1 MGTDYLGLGEGIGLL
16 KKTVSGILLI
26 LLFTVM
32 FLSAIN
38 VKPAKSTWTGT
49 IYIKADGSIDPSD
62 APISTIDNI
71 TYTLTGN
78 ITSVADGIVV
88 ERDNII
94 IDGVGYTIAGSM
106 SYTGIDLTGR
116 NNVTIKNIEISAF
129 YEGIWLSHSS
139 NNIISGNKITN
150 NRNGICLRVSSNNAI
165 NGNNLEA
172 NSLYGIWMQYS
183 SNNNTISGNT
193 FVNDGLSVWYSYGNI
208 VMDNTVNGKP
218 LVYLENV
225 SDYAIEDAGQVI
237 LINCENILVENL
249 NLSNADIGI
258 RLWGTNNTKIIR
270 NNITANSYDGIIL
283 DSSMNNMISGNN
295 ISVNAW
301 HGICL
306 CYSSNN
312 TINGNSLIGNTWAGI
327 QLDHSSNN
335 TIYHNNFINNT
346 QQAYS
351 LNSVNVWDDGYPSGG
366 NYWSDYNGTDLF
378 SGPYQNETG
387 SDGMGDTPYVIDENN
402 QDNYPLMSPWSPVTL
417 TVIGPWSGPEMDKFL
432 PVLARFEALTGINVR
447 YKVYRAEELATLLP
461 AQFAA
466 GTTPGDVIFMW
477 GWFIAES
484 AQEGHILEVTDL
496 VNESDFLLGALDP
509 VKVGDKLY
517 GGAYT
522 CKVKPGF
529 WYRKSFFEAY
539 GLTSPTTWDEFVALL
554 NDIAAIPGIVNPIAT
569 GDGIGWPLSDI
580 VEHFLITFGG
590 PQLHKDLMAGTVSW
604 NSSQVKS
611 IFDDRIVPL
620 LEGEYFS
627 EPIEWTAAL
636 NLWWNGDY
644 GLYFMGSWITE
655 MVDDPDDLGVFS
667 LPGAE
672 GVVFSADYFFIP
684 TYTEHTDEAKQL
696 FQFLA
701 STEAQSIQVAQ
712 GGRIATNIHVP
723 LDAYPPADRTVAEA
737 IEGMEVLPD
746 LDDSIGG
753 DFQTTFWDQLKL
765 LWVNP
770 AKLDQVLA
778 AIEAVAPKPPTPP
791 FATATI
797 DIAPDTLNLKSKGKW
812 ITAYIELP
820 EGYNISD
827 INVSTILLNDTVSAE
842 LSPSAI
848 GDYDNDS
855 VPDLM
860 VCFNRT
866 EVIEYILA
874 EAITFGNVTLTIS
887 GSLYDGIPFKGSFII
902 AVSDLAGDVNCDGK
916 VDIYDIIQAAS
927 SYSSGE
933 EEPNWNPNANFAPP
947 WNEIDIIDLVTI
959 AANYGKTHL

>member
-49 IYIKADGSIDPSD
+49 VYIRADGSIDPPD
-62 APISTIDNI
+62 APITTYDNI
-71 TYTLTGN
+71 TYALTDN
-78 ITSVADGIVV
+78 ITSSGHGIVV

-94 IDGVGYTIAGSM
+94 IDGKGYTLQGSE
-106 SYTGIDLTGR
+106 SGNGFFLSGVNY
-116 NNVTIKNIEISAF
+116 VTIKNVNIKGFAIGILLSAESNYNTISRNNISANS
-129 YEGIWLSHSS
+129 EAGIYLYMWCSDNRIFG
-139 NNIISGNKITN
+139 NNIVDNAEIYSV
-150 NRNGICLRVSSNNAI
+150 GIKFA
-165 NGNNLEA
+165 
-172 NSLYGIWMQYS
+172 YS
-183 SNNNTISGNT
+183 SNNS
-193 FVNDGLSVWYSYGNI
+193 
-208 VMDNTVNGKP
+208 
-218 LVYLENV
+218 
-225 SDYAIEDAGQVI
+225 
-237 LINCENILVENL
+237 
-249 NLSNADIGI
+249 
-258 RLWGTNNTKIIR
+258 
-270 NNITANSYDGIIL
+270 
-283 DSSMNNMISGNN
+283 
-295 ISVNAW
+295 
-301 HGICL
+301 IC
-306 CYSSNN
+306 
-312 TINGNSLIGNTWAGI
+312 
-327 QLDHSSNN
+327 
-335 TIYHNNFINNT
+335 HNNFVNNSLHV
-346 QQAYS
+346 YS
-351 LNSVNVWDDGYPSGG
+351 IESVNIWDDGYPSGG

-496 VNESDFLLGALDP
+496 VNESDFLLGALDS

-539 GLTSPTTWDEFVALL
+539 GLTPPTTWDEFMALL

-620 LEGEYFS
+620 LEGGYFS

-959 AANYGKTHL
+959 AANYGKTHP